1 MKKVKGYVGMTMEQ
15 YENLLIKS
23 GKELSSWNVSN
34 YDNLVYF
41 WNVEKIMETEDL
53 EKEEAIEQ
61 ARRQAIWSGLTNV
74 ANFGSDYLV
83 ILELNLPENLI
94 EDDDSCKNMEQASC
108 IHINDFDNN
117 FIWNAEKAEVSMM
130 LYPFILAGVTK
141 NEYFVQQYDNILL
154 NSLVEAVEGNDMVY
168 DLIDN
173 DYYLEFERMDTNHTL
188 KEAI

>member
-15 YENLLIKS
+15 YENLLIKG

-34 YDNLVYF
+34 YDNLIYF
-41 WNVEKIMETEDL
+41 WDVEKIMETEDI

-61 ARRQAIWSGLTNV
+61 AKRQAMWSGLTNV
-74 ANFGSDYLV
+74 ANFESDYLV
-83 ILELNLPENLI
+83 ILELNLPENKI
-94 EDDDSCKNMEQASC
+94 EDDDSCENMDQASC

-117 FIWNAEKAEVSMM
+117 FIWSAEKAEVSMM
-130 LYPFILAGVTK
+130 LYPFILAGITK

-154 NSLVEAVEGNDMVY
+154 NSLIEAVDGNDMVY
-168 DLIDN
+168 DLMEN